1 MARNMMGFRKIEGGI
16 PNGISHKRGSSIYAP
31 LLTEV
36 SQNGGTYALDTKDRI
51 RAKYLA
57 NTLRGVA
64 KKLSIDGVRVVMRD
78 TIVYVER
85 RQDA

>member
-1 MARNMMGFRKIEGGI
+1 MAKNLMGFKRVDGI
-16 PNGISHKRGSSIYAP
+16 PNGISRRRGNSIYTP

-36 SQNGGTYALDTKDRI
+36 SNNGGTYALDTKDNK

-57 NTLRGVA
+57 NTLRIAA
-64 KKLSIDGVRVVMRD
+64 KKLGIDNMKVVLRD

-85 RQDA
+85 RDGDA

>member
-1 MARNMMGFRKIEGGI
+1 MAKNMMGFKKVDGI
-16 PNGISHKRGSSIYAP
+16 PQGISHRKGSSIYAP

-57 NTLRGVA
+57 NTLRSVA
-64 KKLSIDGVRVVMRD
+64 KHLGIDGVHVVLRD
-78 TIVYVER
+78 TVVYVER
-85 RQDA
+85 KDDNA

>member
-1 MARNMMGFRKIEGGI
+1 MAKNMMGFKKVDGI
-16 PNGISHKRGSSIYAP
+16 PQGISHRKGSSIYAP

-64 KKLSIDGVRVVMRD
+64 KKIGIDGVRVVMRD
-78 TIVYVER
+78 TVVYVER
-85 RQDA
+85 RDGDA

>member
-1 MARNMMGFRKIEGGI
+1 MAKNMMGFRKVEGGI

-31 LLTEV
+31 LLNEV
-36 SQNGGTYALDTKDRI
+36 SNNGDTYALDTKDAK

-57 NTLRGVA
+57 NTLRIAA
-64 KKLSIDGVRVVMRD
+64 KKLGIDNVRVVLRH